1 MGRNIITGQEWLHI
15 YLLSYKQGGFNMETV
30 LSGDNNGEQ
39 LPSGKEI
46 VFQHLQEL
54 STRNFDV

>member
-15 YLLSYKQGGFNMETV
+15 YLLSYKQGGFNMEIV

-46 VFQHLQEL
+46 VFQHLQ
-54 STRNFDV
+54 